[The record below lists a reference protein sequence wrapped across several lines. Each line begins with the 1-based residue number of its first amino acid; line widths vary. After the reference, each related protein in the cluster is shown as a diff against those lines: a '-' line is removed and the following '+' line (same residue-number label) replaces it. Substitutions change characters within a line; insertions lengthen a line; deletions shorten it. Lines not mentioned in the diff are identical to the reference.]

1 MPTLENHN
9 IGTDYNETITVK
21 DSAGALIPDA
31 DLSKVEAVV
40 FLNGVKVKKLQWKTG
55 GGQDTGF
62 DELTNDA
69 SAEGTFNLKI
79 AGADQSSWNA
89 GMIEVA
95 VRRVITTDNLEQTQR
110 FQSKMA
116 VRVGGS
122 HFSS

>member
-1 MPTLENHN
+1 MFPPSTKENGSCRPHGQKKAKN
-9 IGTDYNETITVK
+9 LNKRLDAFKNE
-21 DSAGALIPDA
+21 L
-31 DLSKVEAVV
+31 
-40 FLNGVKVKKLQWKTG
+40 LQ
-55 GGQDTGF
+55 
-62 DELTNDA
+62 
-69 SAEGTFNLKI
+69 
-79 AGADQSSWNA
+79 QSDA